1 MLSSAASVDVW
12 RFQIHP
18 EVWLLVGSLIGLYTY
33 AVRVIGPKVVP
44 EGEPVLTRRQ
54 LIAAVSGIFLLWVA
68 SDWPMHDIG
77 EQYLYAVH
85 MLQHSLLTLAVPALA
100 LVATP
105 RWLADLILGQGKVRR
120 VVRLA
125 SLPVVAGVAYNA
137 MVMAVH
143 WPALVN
149 ASVENGL
156 LHYGVHTM
164 LVLTS
169 LMMFMPVCGPISEW
183 RISPPAQMIYLFL
196 MSVIPTVPGGWL
208 TFADHAVYSAYDT
221 PFRAF
226 DISVRSDQQAAGR
239 ADEARRRRGPVGGHH
254 HHVLRV
260 GLQGPARGGG
270 ARSPRPGGG
279 APAGWWRH
287 GCGRGSAADLRRG
300 VAGLRRDLPGAR
312 APRPPASLTVPS

>member
-1 MLSSAASVDVW
+1 MFVAAASVNVW
-12 RFQIHP
+12 RFQVHP

-54 LIAAVSGIFLLWVA
+54 LIAAISGITLLWVA

-100 LVATP
+100 LIATP

-120 VVRLA
+120 VVRTL
-125 SLPVVAGVAYNA
+125 SLPVVAGIAYNA

-149 ASVENGL
+149 ASVSNGL
-156 LHYGVHTM
+156 LHYGVHTL
-164 LVLTS
+164 LVGTA
-169 LMMFMPVCGPISEW
+169 LMMWMPVCGPIREW
-183 RISPPAQMIYLFL
+183 RISAPAQMVYLFL

-208 TFADHAVYSAYDT
+208 TFADHAVYSSYDNA
-221 PFRAF
+221 FRAF
-226 DISVRSDQQAAGR
+226 DISVRTDQQAAGVLMKLGAGGGLWVVITIMFFKWAFTSLREEDEMDRLDREAAAAAGASPDDER
-239 ADEARRRRGPVGGHH
+239 AQGEAGATLTYDQVSKAFARTDPAPEPHAHRRR
-254 HHVLRV
+254 
-260 GLQGPARGGG
+260 
-270 ARSPRPGGG
+270 
-279 APAGWWRH
+279 
-287 GCGRGSAADLRRG
+287 
-300 VAGLRRDLPGAR
+300 
-312 APRPPASLTVPS
+312 

>member
-1 MLSSAASVDVW
+1 MLASAASVDVW
-12 RFQIHP
+12 RFQVHP

-54 LIAAVSGIFLLWVA
+54 LIAAVSGLFLLWVA

-85 MLQHSLLTLAVPALA
+85 MLQHSLLTLAVPCLA
-100 LVATP
+100 LIATP

-208 TFADHAVYSAYDT
+208 TFADHAVYSSYDT

-226 DISVRSDQQAAGR
+226 DISVRSDQQAAGVLMKLG
-239 ADEARRRRGPVGGHH
+239 AGGGLW
-254 HHVLRV
+254 VAITIMFFVWAFKAQREEEELDRLDRV
-260 GLQGPARGGG
+260 GATPPSDGDTGTSADPPLTYDEVSRAFAETNPAPEPHAHG
-270 ARSPRPGGG
+270 RP
-279 APAGWWRH
+279 
-287 GCGRGSAADLRRG
+287 
-300 VAGLRRDLPGAR
+300 
-312 APRPPASLTVPS
+312 

>member
-54 LIAAVSGIFLLWVA
+54 LIAAISGIFLLWVA

-85 MLQHSLLTLAVPALA
+85 MLQHSLLTLAVPCLA
-100 LVATP
+100 LIATP

-125 SLPVVAGVAYNA
+125 SLPVVAGVAYNV

-149 ASVENGL
+149 ASVENGF

-164 LVLTS
+164 LVVTS

-226 DISVRSDQQAAGR
+226 DISVRSDQQAAG
-239 ADEARRRRGPVGGHH
+239 
-254 HHVLRV
+254 VLMKL
-260 GLQGPARGGG
+260 GAGGG
-270 ARSPRPGGG
+270 LWVAITIMFFVWAFRAQREEEELDRLDRVAARPPGDDEGSG
-279 APAGWWRH
+279 A
-287 GCGRGSAADLRRG
+287 AADPPLTYDEVSRAFAETTPAPEPHAHRR
-300 VAGLRRDLPGAR
+300 P
-312 APRPPASLTVPS
+312 